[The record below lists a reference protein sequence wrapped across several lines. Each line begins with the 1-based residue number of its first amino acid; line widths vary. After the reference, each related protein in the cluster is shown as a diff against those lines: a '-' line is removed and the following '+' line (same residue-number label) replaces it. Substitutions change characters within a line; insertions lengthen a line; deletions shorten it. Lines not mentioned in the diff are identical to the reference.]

1 MIEVFDAAAA
11 RHALARRRLR
21 CPDCAQPLQPWG
33 RARTRTV
40 RDRDGQRLTAHP
52 DRARCTGCGVTHV
65 VLDAGLLAHRGY
77 SIGVVGQAL
86 LAAAAGHGHRRIA
99 AGLAVPPDTV
109 RGWLR
114 RVRGAARQLYQI
126 GVQMTVL
133 LDPEAL
139 PDTAR
144 TNNLAFALDALGAA
158 ALAFGRRFACQD
170 ADPWTRINV
179 LTRGRLLASFPTG

>member
-1 MIEVFDAAAA
+1 MIEVFDTAAA
-11 RHALARRRLR
+11 RNALTRRQLR
-21 CPDCAQPLQPWG
+21 CPDCAEPMRPWG

-40 RDRDGQRLTAHP
+40 RDRDGHRLTAHP

-65 VLDAGLLAHRGY
+65 LLDAGLLPHRGY
-77 SIGVVGQAL
+77 SVGVVGQAL
-86 LAAAAGHGHRRIA
+86 FAAAAGLSHRRIA
-99 AGLAVPPDTV
+99 AELAVPQDTV

-114 RVRGAARQLYQI
+114 QVRGAAWQLYQL
-126 GVQMTVL
+126 GVQTSVL

-144 TNNLAFALDALGAA
+144 TNPLALALDALGAA
-158 ALAFGRRFACQD
+158 ALAFGRRFARED
-170 ADPWTRINV
+170 ADPWARINV